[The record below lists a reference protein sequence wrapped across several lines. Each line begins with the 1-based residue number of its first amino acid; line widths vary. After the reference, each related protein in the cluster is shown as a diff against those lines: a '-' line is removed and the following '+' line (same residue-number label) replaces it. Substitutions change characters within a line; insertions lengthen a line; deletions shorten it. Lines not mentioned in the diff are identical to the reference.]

1 MGNTRP
7 LGAASSR
14 STAAAAWCSH
24 CGATGLATPTPS
36 GSGSSVWCAFCHRPT
51 RIERQRQRGAG
62 DSATPTTVALA
73 VTSPPLTLSA
83 RREIP
88 PDYPKIRGRKRALL
102 VGVSYTGT
110 AHELR
115 GTVNDVKEMR
125 RLLVA
130 QFGFPSG
137 CILELTGNQNPVSF
151 VRRRFF

>member
-14 STAAAAWCSH
+14 STAVAAWCSH
-24 CGATGLATPTPS
+24 CGATGLATPTPSGS

-83 RREIP
+83 RRRREIP

-102 VGVSYTGT
+102 VGVSYRGT

-115 GTVNDVKEMR
+115 GTVNDVREMR
-125 RLLVA
+125 RLLCGK
-130 QFGFPSG
+130 FGFPG
-137 CILELTGNQNPVSF
+137 DCILELTGN
-151 VRRRFF
+151 